1 MWVPLCRVGYE
12 VEGHGNGTEKVN
24 CLLSISIGFVTLI
37 VKMLIA
43 NPLYDTIFKYLLSDN
58 RVAKL
63 IISTII
69 DEPIETLRLQP
80 QEQQV
85 LSEKRGIH
93 VYRIDFA
100 ATLKTKS
107 GKQKKVLIEIQKA
120 KFKEDLLRFR
130 RYLGEQ
136 YSQADPETGKPL
148 PIITIYILG
157 FGLEDLP
164 FPAIKVNREYMDAI
178 TGEKIRKESSFIEKL
193 THNAYVIQ
201 VPYLTQR
208 RRNKLE
214 ALLSIFDQS
223 HRQTDKYVL
232 ELKEHL
238 PKEFTLVENRLKAVT
253 SDKGLRDKIAL
264 EEEVEDLF
272 ESLERNYTGKL
283 EEKDHVIEE
292 KDQEI
297 QKTKQQ
303 MDHVIEEKD
312 QMIEQ
317 KDHVIEQ
324 KDQMIEQKDHVIEQK
339 DQEIQKTKQQ
349 MDQLMKW
356 LSEKGISLP

>member
-1 MWVPLCRVGYE
+1 
-12 VEGHGNGTEKVN
+12 
-24 CLLSISIGFVTLI
+24 
-37 VKMLIA
+37 MLIA

-63 IISTII
+63 MISTII

-283 EEKDHVIEE
+283 EEKDQVIEE
-292 KDQEI
+292 KDQ
-297 QKTKQQ
+297 
-303 MDHVIEEKD
+303 
-312 QMIEQ
+312 
-317 KDHVIEQ
+317 VIEQ
-324 KDQMIEQKDHVIEQK
+324 KDQVIEEKDHVIEQK